1 MLTACW
7 SVKGGSGTTVVS
19 AALGLVVARAGHDH
33 ATLLDLAGE
42 VPAALGIPD
51 PSGPGLTEWLATE
64 ARAPASFARLI
75 APAAGGLGVVPRGA
89 PLPPDE
95 DDSSALFAAMA
106 DVGGAWVVDAG
117 VPAGPLAREVVT
129 SADTSLLVLRP
140 CYLALRR
147 ALATDLPAHGVVLV
161 REPGR
166 VLTAKDIEDVLRLP
180 VRAEIDVDPAVARAV
195 DAGLLAGRLP
205 RLLERSLRGAA

>member
-19 AALGLVVARAGHDH
+19 AALGLVMARARHDH
-33 ATLLDLAGE
+33 ATLLDLAGD

-51 PSGPGLTEWLATE
+51 PSGSGLTEWLATE

-89 PLPPDE
+89 PLSPDE

-117 VPAGPLAREVVT
+117 VPAGLLAREVVT

-180 VRAEIDVDPAVARAV
+180 VRAEIEVDPAVARAV

>member
-19 AALGLVVARAGHDH
+19 AALGLVMARARHDH

-42 VPAALGIPD
+42 VPAALGLPD

-89 PLPPDE
+89 PLSPDE

-117 VPAGPLAREVVT
+117 VPAGLLAREVVT

-161 REPGR
+161 HEPGR
-166 VLTAKDIEDVLRLP
+166 VLTAKDIEDVLGLP
-180 VRAEIDVDPAVARAV
+180 VRADIEVDPV
-195 DAGLLAGRLP
+195 
-205 RLLERSLRGAA
+205 